1 MPRDDRV
8 GALIAQAIDGQAQ
21 SITLLLEAVVGLRE
35 DMRALRED
43 LGPSYP
49 LRRHSKSE
57 KKPLSWTPGSPPQWP
72 HKWKP
77 SRRQKQ
83 RAETEG
89 AEEEE
94 EGTSSTGKRLRE
106 QEPLSSQS

>member
-35 DMRALRED
+35 DMPSERIWA
-43 LGPSYP
+43 PSYP

-106 QEPLSSQS
+106 QELLSSQS